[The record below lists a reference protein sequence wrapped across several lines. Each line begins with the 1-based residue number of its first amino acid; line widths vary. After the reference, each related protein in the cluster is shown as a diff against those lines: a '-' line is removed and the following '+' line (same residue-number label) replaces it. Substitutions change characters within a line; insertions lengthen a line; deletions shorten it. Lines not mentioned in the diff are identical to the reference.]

1 MKTWPKREA
10 KRRKFPSL
18 LRQFFWVYPCLTH
31 FSDRTRPWLGSILG
45 AFQSRQL
52 CWPLAVWRLNHVKP
66 AIIVLLPGW
75 YHCKLIT
82 FFFLVQCS
90 IKLYHI
96 KSYQMNM
103 FQKSHAL
110 IQLIPYYH
118 PVSLSLHIYIYIIIY
133 IYTCE
138 TKNMILTWHIT
149 MYYTY
154 NIYIYMMYT
163 WKTTN
168 YPWYLQGHEPR
179 HMPWRLHTFH
189 VTEFQLTSLSHGK
202 MMGW

>member
-1 MKTWPKREA
+1 MASAFWRMKTWPKREA

-82 FFFLVQCS
+82 FFFLFNVPLNYITSNPTKWTCFRKVMHLYNLYL
-90 IKLYHI
+90 IIILYH
-96 KSYQMNM
+96 Y
-103 FQKSHAL
+103 
-110 IQLIPYYH
+110 PY
-118 PVSLSLHIYIYIIIY
+118 IYIYIIY
-133 IYTCE
+133 IHMWNKKHDPY
-138 TKNMILTWHIT
+138 LTYYDVLHI
-149 MYYTY
+149 
-154 NIYIYMMYT
+154 
-163 WKTTN
+163 
-168 YPWYLQGHEPR
+168 
-179 HMPWRLHTFH
+179 
-189 VTEFQLTSLSHGK
+189 
-202 MMGW
+202 